1 MKAGANYL
9 YVPPTTKGSSQE
21 HHDEI
26 SAYLSRHHSQK
37 TNTPICLWHTKA
49 VINMAHWSEYMYSRS
64 IQCQLPPRWREEKMM
79 FIMHQC
85 GLEGMLFYQSEE
97 QIVKMPVKAAEK
109 KQKACFIQWATV
121 TLDILTCFLRSGS
134 KEQIWGNITS
144 LSVGTCL
151 CQNPHWLPA
160 FGFYLFTSSVYALW
174 LHRITIQASHFP
186 FDRCPAT

>member
-121 TLDILTCFLRSGS
+121 TLDILTWLKRLKRADLRKYHVTVCRHMPLSESSLITCFRFL
-134 KEQIWGNITS
+134 S
-144 LSVGTCL
+144 LYIICICIVT
-151 CQNPHWLPA
+151 A
-160 FGFYLFTSSVYALW
+160 
-174 LHRITIQASHFP
+174 
-186 FDRCPAT
+186 